1 MKSELE
7 RIAETY
13 EYMAREAK
21 YRPAAPGDRM
31 GNTDLTVRQLADSRL
46 LREEAM
52 RYACEFTRQEEAG
65 QFWLGVIDN
74 SVIDNM
80 TNRAVVLLVEA
91 IRVLAGGPG
100 LEALALHLV
109 KMAEAEVRRQ
119 FSGDTLRE
127 RSVSP
132 PPYGKE

>member
-21 YRPAAPGDRM
+21 YRPAAPGDGV
-31 GNTDLTVRQLADSRL
+31 GNTDLTLRQLADSRL

-74 SVIDNM
+74 M

-91 IRVLAGGPG
+91 IRVLARGRG

-132 PPYGKE
+132 PPYGRE

>member
-21 YRPAAPGDRM
+21 YRPAAPGDGV
-31 GNTDLTVRQLADSRL
+31 GNTDLTLRQLADSRL

-74 SVIDNM
+74 M

-91 IRVLAGGPG
+91 IRVLAGGRG

-132 PPYGKE
+132 PPYGRE